1 MSSWAKEHV
10 LQQAEERGVRFI
22 RLQFAD
28 IFGILKNVAVT
39 VNQLEKALDGKI
51 MIDGSSINK
60 YCKSRENDL
69 FLRPDPSTFAT
80 FPWRPQEGA
89 VARLICSIYNANG
102 EPSLSCTR
110 TVLKRVLQEAEGL
123 GYSVNIGPEAEFFL
137 FHVDG
142 TGRPTTETHDKG
154 GHFDLTPLDL
164 GENARRD
171 MIITLQDMG
180 FEVETSH
187 HEMSPGQHEI
197 VFKSEDALTA
207 ADNIVTYKFVIRTI
221 AQRHGLH
228 ATFMPKPIKDL
239 AGSGMH
245 LRFHLFKNNKKLFYV
260 PDNSNENEDIIFFIG
275 GLLKHA
281 PALTALANPTVNS
294 YKRLLGGHQAPK
306 YIIWSNDI
314 GNSFVRVPIMEA
326 EESFI
331 EWRSPDPSC
340 NPYLAI
346 AAAIKAGL
354 EGIKEKVYPPS
365 PVKID
370 PSQLPKS
377 QIKALEI
384 ANLPLSLDRA
394 LDELRRDLLIRKAL
408 GEHLVD
414 SYIKAKEMEWNSY
427 VREVHDWEIKHYL
440 SKF

>member
-1 MSSWAKEHV
+1 
-10 LQQAEERGVRFI
+10 
-22 RLQFAD
+22 
-28 IFGILKNVAVT
+28 
-39 VNQLEKALDGKI
+39 
-51 MIDGSSINK
+51 
-60 YCKSRENDL
+60 
-69 FLRPDPSTFAT
+69 
-80 FPWRPQEGA
+80 
-89 VARLICSIYNANG
+89 
-102 EPSLSCTR
+102 
-110 TVLKRVLQEAEGL
+110 
-123 GYSVNIGPEAEFFL
+123 
-137 FHVDG
+137 
-142 TGRPTTETHDKG
+142 
-154 GHFDLTPLDL
+154 
-164 GENARRD
+164 
-171 MIITLQDMG
+171 
-180 FEVETSH
+180 
-187 HEMSPGQHEI
+187 
-197 VFKSEDALTA
+197 
-207 ADNIVTYKFVIRTI
+207 
-221 AQRHGLH
+221 
-228 ATFMPKPIKDL
+228 
-239 AGSGMH
+239 
-245 LRFHLFKNNKKLFYV
+245 
-260 PDNSNENEDIIFFIG
+260 
-275 GLLKHA
+275 
-281 PALTALANPTVNS
+281 
-294 YKRLLGGHQAPK
+294 
-306 YIIWSNDI
+306 
-314 GNSFVRVPIMEA
+314 MEA